1 MRNWREEIRR
11 DIHEKMTTSQ
21 MYQQDPETATQ
32 DITLQTIADITKD
45 GGDDGRDMSGI
56 FDEFGNSMFV
66 DPPGLSDPNVFN
78 NFGSNSEAYGNRYV
92 HKFNWTN
99 TDVVP
104 TEVNPE
110 RSDSSKN
117 PGPLCYYYNA
127 TDDRTYIGFLR
138 QSDRG
143 FTQIAR
149 FDGDWDDW
157 DESSN
162 SGTNFNRGVT
172 GIQAAIDGDYVSWLK
187 NQTTS
192 GNVADFRAFVDDS
205 DMTDTDGHGRINIK
219 MVNTI
224 KAENTNLWSVYSA
237 NDPITSDQKVTLQ
250 FHFRTNSYY
259 NYRGNDAV
267 DSNPSSV
274 NTGSTKARRAK
285 TPAVAPVFYDS
296 DAESPVYYNSQNG
309 RVITDA
315 VKDLIDTVE
324 FTVPSGGQLDAQG
337 NAIGGKFNINGIG
350 LKWRYITAAENPDT
364 AHPEPD
370 QDQNGYN
377 HTRNFPDVPF
387 DDYLIWTISI
397 NGQDYQLRNGIEG
410 LTCAIGIPGY
420 TKEKWV
426 QGPVNSAKGL
436 PAFTNSYNNKKPIGN
451 VNDMNLEG
459 INQIMNLAKT
469 TLQVKKKKGQK
480 FIQQQQI
487 KQTEIKQNRIQT
499 QSLKRID
506 SIIKS
511 NNSNLK
517 KLTKGLSDSVKSDL
531 GLDDTPKPSNI
542 PNFTPP
548 SADPA
553 NGNTPPKPPSGASMG
568 GQLGL
573 PKTEPLTP
581 PDSKPPEGKGEPTP
595 PDDEKLPVRPKFV
608 DRYKQNREMTR
619 QTNERQRKSYERT
632 WPTIS
637 DKDIQQ
643 WKSWAAREK
652 VSVGTVYDRAVQ
664 RYYMGYE
671 KYTYANVINPQLR
684 YDVRALT
691 DYYNID
697 SLKPQRTSPPQVWE
711 WRIDDLERL
720 IKAMVKN
727 HQNEFKYLGMPADW
741 YQMTSTSHMDFLK
754 GKQEANVRWWEPKIK
769 SRMDELE
776 RMKEEY
782 AELFGGPPPD
792 SAMGDGD
799 SSGPGEGDGDAEG
812 GLSGQGAG
820 GPEGKGEGGPSGL
833 AAAGRGLRSATDQ
846 ARFGGDQMFQGNP
859 KGRTPGL
866 SNYWSP
872 EPKTAAAYSRS
883 GPTKGLPGARPDPSG
898 TLSTANRPANVK
910 VSRGLTGTPQFKL
923 PKGTTPTNILTS
935 VADDAAVSA
944 GRKAAATGAGRL
956 LGRAVPVLSA
966 GLAAADAA
974 QRASRGDNFGAALSA
989 ASAIPGPIGWGA
1001 LGVQVATD
1009 AAGVTGG
1016 VKEEKEF
1023 SSYKDYIKNA
1033 RSIAKKKGIKMDRD
1047 ALIVSFLDTVAKSDK
1062 LDDYDKQ
1069 FFAAIIT
1076 GAKGIR
1082 KKDVIDWTK
1091 NLQKKLNNGINESLE
1106 KWEKKLIKEDIDL
1119 PKKNFFE
1126 IDRSD
1131 IWRKQDKTKNMIA
1144 SREKG
1149 MRVDQRMAYS
1159 RFFTA
1164 DSQNKLDKTLN
1175 SVKQQFNYQGKP
1187 SPNGFPDQPPKEI
1200 GKDGFTKDY
1209 GQRDAYYN
1217 KLDPISA
1224 NTMQHVG
1231 NHDPNMQKKVDSVR
1245 QDSRLKQRDKI
1256 LSNFKKVVDRA

>member
-78 NFGSNSEAYGNRYV
+78 NFGSNSESYGNRYV

-172 GIQAAIDGDYVSWLK
+172 GIQAAIDGDDVSWLK

-267 DSNPSSV
+267 DSDPSSV

-337 NAIGGKFNINGIG
+337 STIGGKFNINGIG

-410 LTCAIGIPGY
+410 LTVAIGIPGY

-436 PAFTNSYNNKKPIGN
+436 PAFTNSYDNKKPIGN

-568 GQLGL
+568 RQLGL

-595 PDDEKLPVRPKFV
+595 PDDKKLPVRPKFV

-652 VSVGTVYDRAVQ
+652 VSVGTVYDRAVE

-754 GKQEANVRWWEPKIK
+754 GKQENNVKKWQPKIE
-769 SRMDELE
+769 SRMDELK
-776 RMKEEY
+776 RMKDEY

-799 SSGPGEGDGDAEG
+799 SSGPGEGE
-812 GLSGQGAG
+812 G
-820 GPEGKGEGGPSGL
+820 GPEGLDGEGGPEGNPDAEPLTPEVENADNEITDKKERGLVDKAKDAIFDL
-833 AAAGRGLRSATDQ
+833 AANILGVESAKNTLD
-846 ARFGGDQMFQGNP
+846 AYNEFLKNP
-859 KGRTPGL
+859 KGPG
-866 SNYWSP
+866 SSP
-872 EPKTAAAYSRS
+872 DNPLDITDKFSSKDKNILKDSIKNKNVQDKINNALNSASKGESPKSQDLRWDIAADTVEGALNVASSKSEGLNNTLYGGAKLDRVRFIESGGKDIVLNKTYVFRPGGSVAAAENSPLGKLAS
-883 GPTKGLPGARPDPSG
+883 GVGLELD
-898 TLSTANRPANVK
+898 TL
-910 VSRGLTGTPQFKL
+910 
-923 PKGTTPTNILTS
+923 
-935 VADDAAVSA
+935 
-944 GRKAAATGAGRL
+944 GAGSNP
-956 LGRAVPVLSA
+956 AVV
-966 GLAAADAA
+966 
-974 QRASRGDNFGAALSA
+974 
-989 ASAIPGPIGWGA
+989 I
-1001 LGVQVATD
+1001 
-1009 AAGVTGG
+1009 GG
-1016 VKEEKEF
+1016 VVASQLMLGNSNKYGGP
-1023 SSYKDYIKNA
+1023 YKSPPAHMQVN
-1033 RSIAKKKGIKMDRD
+1033 
-1047 ALIVSFLDTVAKSDK
+1047 VSGSTVK
-1062 LDDYDKQ
+1062 
-1069 FFAAIIT
+1069 
-1076 GAKGIR
+1076 
-1082 KKDVIDWTK
+1082 
-1091 NLQKKLNNGINESLE
+1091 ESLE

-1126 IDRSD
+1126 MDRSD

-1187 SPNGFPDQPPKEI
+1187 AANGFPDQPPKEI

-1209 GQRDAYYN
+1209 GQRDGYYN

-1231 NHDPNMQKKVDSVR
+1231 NHDPNMQKKVDSAR
-1245 QDSRLKQRDKI
+1245 QDSRLKQRDRI